1 MLRHS
6 LRLSLLASA
15 LLLLPACGGGGG
27 GSAANEQTE
36 TFTLT
41 ELLPEGYSSAEFQC
55 SHSAAKTN
63 SLYFYIT
70 KGSNQGKGN
79 VIETKITFY
88 PGASATEVWKLERGE
103 GSWEAFDEPGFLGLT
118 IQDVASSTTP
128 EVSIPGNN
136 TIQMFVTK
144 AYKRGGNIF
153 CQGNLKTPTQV
164 GVKKDN
170 VSKWMTLDGA
180 SFEYIIYP

>member
-41 ELLPEGYSSAEFQC
+41 ELLPEGYSSAVFQC

-153 CQGNLKTPTQV
+153 CQGSLKTPTQV
-164 GVKKDN
+164 VVKKGDDRK
-170 VSKWMTLDGA
+170 SMILDGA